1 MYQDYSEFEKFYR
14 SDLGESLK
22 YLVSSKL
29 KKHIYLHEK
38 EIVGFFGYGN
48 PYLDLIQKKIKEYL
62 IFHLKKSV

>member
-14 SDLGESLK
+14 SDLGKSLK

-29 KKHIYLHEK
+29 KKYINVYEK
-38 EIVGFFGYGN
+38 EIVGFVGYGN
-48 PYLDLIQKKIKEYL
+48 PYLDLIPKKIIEYL